1 MPIMTRMRESMPII
15 LFGLLIAFLITIIF
29 EWGMDYLGMSGGG
42 QDVVG
47 SVNGKKITYKDFSEL
62 LKTLS
67 DNQKTQSGKEPD
79 ESQLKQLR
87 EQVWQT
93 IVTQDLVEKEIN
105 RLGLT
110 VTDQELVDWVR
121 GDNPPEDLR
130 RNFVDSTGQFR
141 KDLYEQF
148 LSNPNQFIRDPEGRE
163 QDYGTRWLADYEK
176 NLRQRRLQEKLQ
188 SIILA
193 SVRVPEGEVRQR
205 FMDQNI
211 RYDASYALFDASTLV
226 KDSAVQVT
234 EADLR
239 SYYDENTDQF
249 KVEATRT
256 LKYVLFPEK
265 ATAADSS
272 ARQRDIEDAAA
283 KARSGDDFLELVG
296 MYSDRPDTGAY
307 FNPGEL
313 SPTLEGAL
321 ASAKVG
327 DVVGPVVDADGYHLL
342 KVLGEKKA
350 DHEFIRASHILF
362 PVAGPDSN
370 AVKAEA
376 QSVAKSARQGK
387 DFAQLARE
395 YSKDPS
401 GARGGDLGWFTKGR
415 MVPAF
420 ENAAF
425 KARVGE
431 VVGPVRTQ
439 FGLHIIKVTGRD
451 ARALKI
457 AQVVAKIEPSSQTK
471 NDIFERARDFAYNA
485 RESEF
490 AKEAQQTG
498 VEVKEGQVQD
508 KGGVIPGLG
517 VNESVTRWAFKNKTG
532 TVSEPYTIGN
542 GLAVFFIADAKEAG
556 VKPFNEVKESIR
568 PATLRKLKIDKTM
581 QMAADLRSKL
591 APSDSLT
598 KVEQIDPAVK
608 VQHTGPF
615 SLAGAVPGIGRDLN
629 FMGAVSGLK
638 PGQISPAVRGVRG
651 AYLIQLLTKTDFDS
665 SAFASQKEM
674 LTSRL
679 TQEKRQRVL
688 TDWLAK
694 LKEKADIVDDREKFF
709 RD

>member
-1 MPIMTRMRESMPII
+1 MTRMRESMPII

-29 EWGMDYLGMSGGG
+29 EWGMDYLGMGGG
-42 QDVVG
+42 RQDVVG
-47 SVNGKKITYKDFSEL
+47 SVDGKKITYKDFSEL

-67 DNQKTQSGKEPD
+67 DNQKAQTGKEPD
-79 ESQLKQLR
+79 EEQLKQLR

-93 IVTQDLVEKEIN
+93 LVTQQLVDEEIK

-141 KDLYEQF
+141 KDLYEEF
-148 LSNPNQFIRDPEGRE
+148 LSNPNQFIRDPEGRQ

-193 SVRVPEGEVRQR
+193 SVRVPEGEVLQR
-205 FMDQNI
+205 FKDQSI
-211 RYDASYALFDASTLV
+211 RYDANYALFDAASLV
-226 KDSAVQVT
+226 PDSAVQVT
-234 EADLR
+234 DADLR
-239 SYYDENTDQF
+239 SYYEENADQF
-249 KVEATRT
+249 KFDATRT

-265 ATAADSS
+265 ATAADSA
-272 ARQRDIEDAAA
+272 ARRQDIEEATT
-283 KARSGDDFLELVG
+283 KARKGDDFLELVN
-296 MYSDRPDTGAY
+296 MYSDRPDSGAF

-313 SPTLEGAL
+313 SSTLEDAL
-321 ASAKVG
+321 TNARVG
-327 DVVGPVVDADGYHLL
+327 DVVGPVEDGDGFHLL

-350 DHEFIRASHILF
+350 ANEYVRASHILF
-362 PVAGPDSN
+362 TLTGPDSN

-376 QSVAKSARQGK
+376 QLVAKRARGGN

-425 KARVGE
+425 KAKVDE
-431 VVGPVRTQ
+431 IVGPIRTQ

-451 ARALKI
+451 SRALKI
-457 AQVVAKIEPSSQTK
+457 AQILIKIGPSSQTK
-471 NDIFERARDFAYNA
+471 NDLSDRARDFAYNA
-485 RESEF
+485 RQSEF
-490 AKEAQQTG
+490 DKEAQQTG
-498 VEVKEGQVQD
+498 LEVKEAQIQE
-508 KGGVIPGLG
+508 KGGLIPGLG
-517 VNESVTRWAFKNKTG
+517 VNDAVTRWAFKNKSG
-532 TVSEPYTIGN
+532 SVSDPYTIGN
-542 GLAVFFIADAKEAG
+542 AYVVFFVADAKNAG
-556 VKPFNEVKESIR
+556 VRPFDEVKQSIR
-568 PATLRKLKIDKTM
+568 PPTLRKLKIDRTM
-581 QMAADLRSKL
+581 QMAEAVRSKL
-591 APSDSLT
+591 APTDSLS
-598 KVEQIDPAVK
+598 KVDQIDPSVK
-608 VQHTGPF
+608 VENTGSF
-615 SLAGAVPGIGRDLN
+615 TLAGAVPGIGRDPS
-629 FMGAVSGLK
+629 FMGAVSGLQQ
-638 PGQISPAVRGVRG
+638 GQISPPVRGMRG
-651 AYLIQLLTKTDFDS
+651 AYLIQLLTKSAFDS
-665 SAFASQKEM
+665 TAFAAQKDL

-679 TQEKRQRVL
+679 TQEMRQRVM

-694 LKEKADIVDDREKFF
+694 LKERADIVDNRDQFF